1 MKDFQM
7 QAIVGIQE
15 TTLKMAFQI
24 CREMEKEV
32 RETAWTGVGK
42 GGSRPS
48 IVETVIA
55 TRCRHK
61 HIAWCVLT
69 GTN

>member
-1 MKDFQM
+1 M
-7 QAIVGIQE
+7 V
-15 TTLKMAFQI
+15 
-24 CREMEKEV
+24 KEV
-32 RETAWTGVGK
+32 KGNCKDKYRRR

-55 TRCRHK
+55 TRCRHR